1 VPPSPDSTNGTP
13 GTFGPANLALIF
25 EDLFTAITRLR
36 SGQQEVANAEHFRNQ
51 IVHAIQ
57 TADQKAKARGY
68 VDEDVRL
75 GVFALVAFLDES
87 ILNLR
92 QPAFQDWAR
101 KPLQEELFGRHVA
114 GEVFFQ
120 NLGQLLGRRD
130 SPEVADVLEVYYLSI
145 LLGYLGRFSIASKG
159 DLRAL
164 MDQTQDKIQRIR
176 NSGADLSPHWMI
188 PAEAERRAGRDPWTR
203 RLLIAVGACVLGT
216 GLLFG
221 VYKMS
226 LSSSVS
232 GIEQLAARGPR

>member
-1 VPPSPDSTNGTP
+1 MPQSQDSTNGAS
-13 GTFGPANLALIF
+13 GTSGPTTLALIF
-25 EDLFTAITRLR
+25 EDLLTAIIRLR
-36 SGQQEVANAEHFRNQ
+36 SGQQQVSNAEHFRNQ

-57 TADQKAKARGY
+57 TADQKAKTRGY
-68 VDEDVRL
+68 VDEDIRL
-75 GVFALVAFLDES
+75 VAFALVAFLDES

-120 NLGQLLGRRD
+120 NLDHLLGRRD

-176 NSGADLSPHWMI
+176 KSGADLSPHWMI
-188 PAEAERRAGRDPWTR
+188 PAEAGQRAGRDPWAR
-203 RLLIAVGACVLGT
+203 RLIIAAGACALGA

-232 GIEQLAARGPR
+232 GIEQLAARPR